1 MIKGNPEFIMI
12 DEQRV
17 VYEEV
22 IQLSEQCQ
30 KDRKKRTIIC
40 EGGPGTGKSVIAI
53 QLLSE
58 LTQRD
63 QFVQYVSK
71 NSGYTIYG
79 TKVNGGKSV
88 KNVEKREKFAIIM
101 GNEEDES

>member
-1 MIKGNPEFIMI
+1 MP
-12 DEQRV
+12 
-17 VYEEV
+17 
-22 IQLSEQCQ
+22 

-71 NSGYTIYG
+71 NSAPRQVYASKLKGTIK
-79 TKVNGGKSV
+79 KVV
-88 KNVEKREKFAIIM
+88 
-101 GNEEDES
+101 